1 MKKIF
6 VIVSGLFL
14 ATATQAQTVLW
25 DGEDEAITSLNANA
39 GWWDRGNP
47 SLVDNPEKD
56 GINPS
61 AKCLKFTMTGNDFGQ
76 KHLALPFRDWMN
88 AEKGNQLNLNGN
100 RRFSLMVKKAVNDNV
115 LIELSDPTNG
125 ADNYWQKTAAWYG
138 AEGKWQKVVLDFSTN
153 DGLNDYPGV
162 FAITAQTGDVTEN
175 QDVYIDNVVVE
186 PVPMV
191 NNVVLKDISDGS
203 LTGEV
208 KVTGSLMRG
217 DCQNANNDWFRVD
230 YDDFAVLKDK
240 LSADV
245 ISLDLRGVILK
256 DAYYDQIQ
264 KKCPNIT
271 IYTDEGTITG
281 IEDLHVTSAVSTV
294 YTLTGNQVKGT
305 PQKGV
310 YLVNGKKYVV
320 K

>member
-1 MKKIF
+1 MKKAFLTI
-6 VIVSGLFL
+6 SGLFL
-14 ATATQAQTVLW
+14 MTATYAQTVLW
-25 DGEDEAITSLNANA
+25 DGEDTSITSLNANA

-47 SLVDNPEKD
+47 SLVDNPETD

-125 ADNYWQKTAAWYG
+125 VDNYWQKTAAWYG

-153 DGLNDYPGV
+153 DGLNDFPGV
-162 FAITAQTGDVTEN
+162 FAITAQTGDVTAN
-175 QDVYIDNVVVE
+175 QDVYIDNIVVE

-191 NNVVLKDISDGS
+191 GGVPLKDIPNES

-208 KVTGSLMRG
+208 KLTGSLMRG

-230 YDDFAVLKDK
+230 YDDFAILKDK
-240 LSADV
+240 LSPNAV
-245 ISLDLRGVILK
+245 SLDLRGVILK

-264 KKCPNIT
+264 EKCPNIT

-281 IEDLHVTSAVSTV
+281 IEQVHFTTAKKET
-294 YTLTGNQVKGT
+294 YTLTGLRVSGAH
-305 PQKGV
+305 QKGV
-310 YLVNGKKYVV
+310 YVVGGKKVVV